1 MSHSGSLLILPSGI
15 HGWRPAA
22 VTDIV
27 ADDLAPILAEKAQ
40 FGFLLIGT
48 GRAMALLPQFVMQYL
63 KEGGVAVEAMDTG
76 AAVRTYNILLAE
88 DRPPAAALIAV

>member
-22 VTDIV
+22 MTEITS
-27 ADDLAPILAEKAQ
+27 DDLAPILAEKTKIT
-40 FGFLLIGT
+40 FILMGT
-48 GRAMALLPQFVMQYL
+48 GRIMALLPQPVVRYL

>member
-15 HGWRPAA
+15 HGWRPTA
-22 VTDIV
+22 VTDITLE
-27 ADDLAPILAEKAQ
+27 DLAPILAEKAQ
-40 FGFLLIGT
+40 FTFVLMGT
-48 GRAMALLPQFVMQYL
+48 GRIMVLLPQAIVRYL

>member
-1 MSHSGSLLILPSGI
+1 MAHSGSLLILPSGI

-27 ADDLAPILAEKAQ
+27 SDDLAPILAEKAQ
-40 FGFLLIGT
+40 FAFLLIGT

>member
-1 MSHSGSLLILPSGI
+1 MSHTGSLVILPSGI

-22 VTDIV
+22 LTDIV
-27 ADDLAPILAEKAQ
+27 SDDLAPILAEKAQ
-40 FGFLLIGT
+40 FAFLLIGT
-48 GRAMALLPQFVMQYL
+48 GRAMALLPQLVVQSL

>member
-1 MSHSGSLLILPSGI
+1 MSHSGSLLILPSGF
-15 HGWRPAA
+15 HGWRPVAM
-22 VTDIV
+22 TDIV
-27 ADDLAPILAEKAQ
+27 SDDLAPILAEKAQ
-40 FGFLLIGT
+40 FAFLLIGT
-48 GRAMALLPQFVMQYL
+48 GRTMALLPPLVVQSL

>member
-1 MSHSGSLLILPSGI
+1 MSHSGSLVILPSGI
-15 HGWRPAA
+15 HGWRPVAM
-22 VTDIV
+22 TDIV
-27 ADDLAPILAEKAQ
+27 SDDLAPILAEKAQ
-40 FGFLLIGT
+40 FAFLLIGT
-48 GRAMALLPQFVMQYL
+48 GRTMALLPPLVVQSL

>member
-22 VTDIV
+22 VSDITS
-27 ADDLAPILAEKAQ
+27 DDLGPILAEKTEFA
-40 FGFLLIGT
+40 FILMGT
-48 GRAMALLPQFVMQYL
+48 GRFMALLPQPIVHYL
-63 KEGGVAVEAMDTG
+63 KEGGLAVEAMDTG

>member
-22 VTDIV
+22 VTDITS
-27 ADDLAPILAEKAQ
+27 DDLAPILAEKAE
-40 FGFLLIGT
+40 FAFVLVGT
-48 GRAMALLPQFVMQYL
+48 GRVMALLPRLVVHHL

-88 DRPPAAALIAV
+88 NRPPAAALIAV